1 MQHSRKL
8 SVVNEARTAEHL
20 VRNIEPRDGMAGENA
35 LVRRL
40 CRHARARVP
49 IERNL
54 VGELP
59 IARRGVAGAG
69 YDAVADSEHFGSNT
83 EPFGCGFEEDLTDFR
98 SCVPKRAPRVLNGK
112 ASRGDALV
120 RTDRKSTR
128 LNS

>member
-1 MQHSRKL
+1 MQHSGKL

-20 VRNIEPRDGMAGENA
+20 VWNIETRDGMAGENA

-40 CRHARARVP
+40 CRHARCRVP

-54 VGELP
+54 VGEFP

-69 YDAVADSEHFGSNT
+69 YGAVANGEHFGSDA
-83 EPFGCGFEEDLTDFR
+83 ESFSCRFEEDLTDFR
-98 SCVPKRAPRVLNGK
+98 GCVPKRASRVLNGK

-120 RTDRKSTR
+120 RTKGC
-128 LNS
+128 